1 MSAPSWRILAARVL
15 LRIQSVV
22 ADAYGNLWVDTGT
35 NGRGTNP
42 AMSHILA
49 MRPSPIAGSWMST
62 RGTHSL
68 ARGMRVVPKEVAG
81 GNRPAAPSLA
91 PAKWTR
97 NKVHG
102 DAHVSQLRAL
112 KKQAIRGASQ
122 PRFGRASAGRVDSVF
137 HLIS

>member
-49 MRPSPIAGSWMST
+49 MRRSRSLVFGCLPSGM
-62 RGTHSL
+62 HSL
-68 ARGMRVVPKEVAG
+68 ACSIHGS
-81 GNRPAAPSLA
+81 SLRRLPEA
-91 PAKWTR
+91 RCYGT
-97 NKVHG
+97 V
-102 DAHVSQLRAL
+102 
-112 KKQAIRGASQ
+112 
-122 PRFGRASAGRVDSVF
+122 
-137 HLIS
+137 

>member
-68 ARGMRVVPKEVAG
+68 ARSACGS
-81 GNRPAAPSLA
+81 SLRRLPEA
-91 PAKWTR
+91 TDLRHRLWHRQNGHEIKFMATR
-97 NKVHG
+97 T
-102 DAHVSQLRAL
+102 DRSFER
-112 KKQAIRGASQ
+112 
-122 PRFGRASAGRVDSVF
+122 
-137 HLIS
+137 